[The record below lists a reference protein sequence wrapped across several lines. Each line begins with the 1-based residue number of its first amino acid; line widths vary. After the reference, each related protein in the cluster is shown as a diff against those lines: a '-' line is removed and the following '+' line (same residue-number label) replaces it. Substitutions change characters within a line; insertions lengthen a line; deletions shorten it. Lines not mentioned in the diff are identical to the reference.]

1 MFKANTPEQH
11 SSKHQSP
18 QQARMDHSTRS
29 SMKPCPSAVAVG
41 LIGWILL
48 GFGPSVIAAESERT
62 TALVTIAQANAQ
74 CLIQTGT
81 MGAEKA
87 LTLANRFLDAK
98 QVSQKQRRT
107 VNNSP
112 GFEDLMKRYINQQ
125 GGCEAIVKD
134 FR

>member
-1 MFKANTPEQH
+1 MFKAKPPEQH
-11 SSKHQSP
+11 SPQHQSP

-29 SMKPCPSAVAVG
+29 SMKRCPSAVAVG

-48 GFGPSVIAAESERT
+48 AFSPSVIAAESERT

-112 GFEDLMKRYINQQ
+112 GFEDLMKLYINQQ
-125 GGCEAIVKD
+125 GGCETIVKD
-134 FR
+134 F